1 MSDNISDAEKTARL
15 VAKIKRAHDTA
26 TILNKNAI
34 GEFVRFE
41 DTIIA
46 VSEIQS
52 VQAKKKE
59 LINGYH
65 VCDVEIDLK
74 PAAQVHGCSG
84 RTYYF
89 KNCKFETF
97 EKLSDKLG
105 V

>member
-52 VQAKKKE
+52 VQAGRKE
-59 LINGYH
+59 LIDGCWF
-65 VCDVEIDLK
+65 CDVEIDLE
-74 PAAQVHGCSG
+74 PVSQVHACAG

-97 EKLSDKLG
+97 EKLADRLG